1 MNMILPRGIYLAPMV
16 SASELAFRMLVRKC
30 GHASLCYSPMF
41 RANDVISVANNSKK
55 YMNIDFKVQIDKA
68 GRTNSV
74 EETAYL
80 LLQDCHPEDT
90 KSLVVQLCGSCPDLL
105 FTATTSIMDLYSQQH
120 NSQQPFGID
129 LNLGCP
135 QKCAEKEGFGA
146 FLVERSPD
154 LVVSCISSM
163 RRAID
168 TYASK
173 TNNVKRPLLSA
184 KIRLLESV
192 DDTIE
197 FIRRLKAAGL
207 DYLAIH
213 CRNRAAKHDGLADH
227 EAGSRIVDAFDDF
240 PIILNGGISD
250 SSISERVIQQTNCH
264 AVMVATGYL
273 KDHSLSNN
281 SHNVANLALEYLDYA
296 EKYPPPSY
304 LYIQKHLRWIFR
316 ETLQPKGIDTNDY
329 ADYRVKLWTFL
340 VRPYLRTIDQFRLF
354 VSLYVRLS
362 GDDVPN
368 SISHMVNDVT
378 FKTVKKAGNMR

>member
-1 MNMILPRGIYLAPMV
+1 MGNMNMILPRGIYLAPMV

-30 GHASLCYSPMF
+30 GHASLCYSPML

-55 YMNIDFKVQIDKA
+55 YMNTEFKVQIDKA

-90 KSLVVQLCGSCPDLL
+90 KSLVVQLCGSSPDKL
-105 FTATTSIMDLYSQQH
+105 FTATTAIMDLYYYSQQ
-120 NSQQPFGID
+120 QQPFGID

-146 FLVERSPD
+146 FLVEKSPD
-154 LVVSCISSM
+154 LVISCILSM

-168 TYASK
+168 TYVYK

-184 KIRLLESV
+184 KIRLLDGGV
-192 DDTIE
+192 DNTIE
-197 FIRRLKAAGL
+197 FSRMLKAAGL

-213 CRNRAAKHDGLADH
+213 CRNRSAKHDGLANH

-250 SSISERVIQQTNCH
+250 SSTIERVIQQTDCH
-264 AVMVATGYL
+264 AGKSWFSMC
-273 KDHSLSNN
+273 
-281 SHNVANLALEYLDYA
+281 
-296 EKYPPPSY
+296 
-304 LYIQKHLRWIFR
+304 
-316 ETLQPKGIDTNDY
+316 
-329 ADYRVKLWTFL
+329 
-340 VRPYLRTIDQFRLF
+340 
-354 VSLYVRLS
+354 
-362 GDDVPN
+362 
-368 SISHMVNDVT
+368 SI
-378 FKTVKKAGNMR
+378 

>member
-30 GHASLCYSPMF
+30 GNASLCYSPML

-55 YMNIDFKVQIDKA
+55 YMNTEFKVEIDKA
-68 GRTNSV
+68 GRTDSV

-80 LLQDCHPEDT
+80 LLQDQHPEDT
-90 KSLVVQLCGSCPDLL
+90 KSLVVQLCGSCPDKL
-105 FTATTSIMDLYSQQH
+105 FTATTSIMDLYSH

-135 QKCAEKEGFGA
+135 QLCAEKEGFGA
-146 FLVERSPD
+146 FLVEKSLD
-154 LVVSCISSM
+154 LAISCISSM

-173 TNNVKRPLLSA
+173 TNNVKRPFLSA
-184 KIRLLESV
+184 KIRLLDTGV

-250 SSISERVIQQTNCH
+250 YNTPAERVIQQTNCH
-264 AVMVATGYL
+264 AVMIATGYL
-273 KDHSLSNN
+273 RDHSLSNN

-296 EKYPPPSY
+296 E
-304 LYIQKHLRWIFR
+304 
-316 ETLQPKGIDTNDY
+316 E
-329 ADYRVKLWTFL
+329 
-340 VRPYLRTIDQFRLF
+340 
-354 VSLYVRLS
+354 
-362 GDDVPN
+362 
-368 SISHMVNDVT
+368 
-378 FKTVKKAGNMR
+378 